1 MAPES
6 LDSGA
11 YTSKSDVLVFK
22 VYRALIGGGGG
33 GSLDVHLSRF
43 ILSSIFVNV
52 SSN

>member
-11 YTSKSDVLVFK
+11 YTSKSDVLVFT
-22 VYRALIGGGGG
+22 VYRALIGGGG